1 MEPRTIDAPAL
12 CDLQVNGFAGVDFND
27 PSTPAERYD
36 VAAARMRATGVT
48 LFLPT
53 LVTSTTEHFAACAR
67 ALARW
72 TSPASAGIHMEG
84 PYISPVDGARG
95 AHPREH
101 VRAASVDDFKRRQD
115 AAEARIVLV
124 TLAPEIEGAMALI
137 THLVETGTRVS
148 IGHSDASPSQVRDA
162 VAAGATMS
170 THLGNGSARV
180 MARHPNLIWE
190 QLAADEIVSC
200 FIADGHHLPASTFKA
215 MVRAKTPARA
225 ALVTDAVAPAGCA
238 PGRYRVGTIEVELHP
253 DARVT
258 LVGSSRLAGSAL
270 SLDVA
275 VGNAVRLAGVSVDDA
290 LAMASTVPAGYLG
303 LAPAGRIRATWHAQ
317 SCRLK
322 VTEVTGAD
330 GYRVER

>member
-1 MEPRTIDAPAL
+1 
-12 CDLQVNGFAGVDFND
+12 
-27 PSTPAERYD
+27 
-36 VAAARMRATGVT
+36 MRATGVT

-53 LVTSTTEHFAACAR
+53 LVTSTFEHFAACAR
-67 ALARW
+67 SLARW
-72 TSPASAGIHMEG
+72 RSPASAGIHMEG

-95 AHPREH
+95 AHPLEH

-115 AAEARIVLV
+115 AAEGRIVLV
-124 TLAPEIEGAMALI
+124 TLAPEVEGAMALI
-137 THLVETGTRVS
+137 AHLVETGTRVS
-148 IGHSDASPSQVRDA
+148 IGHSDASPAQVRDA

-190 QLAADEIVSC
+190 QLAADEIVSG

-238 PGRYRVGTIEVELHP
+238 PGRYRVGTIEVELHG

-275 VGNAVRLAGVSVDDA
+275 VGNTVRLAGVSLDEA
-290 LAMASTVPAGYLG
+290 LAMASTVPARCLG
-303 LAPAGRIRATWHAQ
+303 LAPAGRIRARWSSKACHLT
-317 SCRLK
+317 
-322 VTEVTGAD
+322 VEEVTGMG
-330 GYRVER
+330 GYRVEP

>member
-1 MEPRTIDAPAL
+1 MEQEMMGGPGL

-27 PSTPAERYD
+27 PKAPAERYE

-53 LVTSTTEHFAACAR
+53 LVTSTLEHFAACAR
-67 ALARW
+67 PLARW

-84 PYISPVDGARG
+84 PYISPVEGARG
-95 AHPREH
+95 AHPLEH
-101 VRAASVDDFKRRQD
+101 VRPASLDDFKRRQD
-115 AAEARIVLV
+115 AAEGRIVLV
-124 TLAPEIEGAMALI
+124 TLAPEVQGAMALI
-137 THLVETGTRVS
+137 AHLVASGTRVS

-162 VAAGATMS
+162 VAAGATLS
-170 THLGNGSARV
+170 THLGNGSVRA

-238 PGRYRVGTIEVELHP
+238 PGRYRIGTIEVELHA
-253 DARVT
+253 DGRVT
-258 LVGSSRLAGSAL
+258 MAGSDRLAGSAL

-275 VGNAVRLAGVSVDDA
+275 VGNAVRLAGVSLDDA
-290 LAMASTVPAGYLG
+290 LAMASTLPARSLG
-303 LAPAGRIRATWHAQ
+303 LAPRGRIRATWDAQ
-317 SCRLK
+317 ACRLA

-330 GYRVER
+330 GYTVER

>member
-1 MEPRTIDAPAL
+1 MEPRTIDAPGL

-27 PSTPAERYD
+27 PDTPAERYEA
-36 VAAARMRATGVT
+36 AAARMRATGVT

-53 LVTSTTEHFAACAR
+53 LVTSATEHFAACAR

-84 PYISPVDGARG
+84 PYLSPVDGARG
-95 AHPREH
+95 AHPREQ
-101 VRAASVDDFKRRQD
+101 VTAASVDDFKRRQD
-115 AAEARIVLV
+115 AAEGRIVLV

-137 THLVETGTRVS
+137 AHLVESGTRVS
-148 IGHSDASPSQVRDA
+148 IGHSDASPSQIRDA

-170 THLGNGSARV
+170 THLGNGSVRV

-253 DARVT
+253 DGRVT

-275 VGNAVRLAGVSVDDA
+275 VGNAVRLAGVSLDDA
-290 LAMASTVPAGYLG
+290 LAMASTVPARYLG
-303 LAPAGRIRATWHAQ
+303 REPAGRIRATWHAQ
-317 SCRLK
+317 SGRLR

-330 GYRVER
+330 GAR

>member
-1 MEPRTIDAPAL
+1 MEPRTVDAPGL

-27 PSTPAERYD
+27 PATPRERYD
-36 VAAARMRATGVT
+36 LAAARMRETGVT

-53 LVTSTTEHFAACAR
+53 LVTSTTERFATCAR
-67 ALARW
+67 AIARW
-72 TSPASAGIHMEG
+72 TSPCSAGIHMEG
-84 PYISPVDGARG
+84 PYISPVDGPRG

-101 VRAASVDDFKRRQD
+101 VAAASIDDFKRRQD
-115 AAEARIVLV
+115 AAEGRIVLV
-124 TLAPEIEGAMALI
+124 TLAPEVSGAMALI
-137 THLVETGTRVS
+137 AHLVERGTRVS

-215 MVRAKTPARA
+215 MVRAKTPVRA
-225 ALVTDAVAPAGCA
+225 ALVTDAVAPAGCP
-238 PGRYRVGTIEVELHP
+238 PGRYRIGTIEVELHA
-253 DARVT
+253 DGRVT
-258 LVGSSRLAGSAL
+258 LAGSDRLAGSAL

-275 VGNAVRLAGVSVDDA
+275 VGNAVRLAGVSLEDA
-290 LAMASTVPAGYLG
+290 LAMASTLPARCLG
-303 LAPAGRIRATWHAQ
+303 VAPVGRIRATWDSSA
-317 SCRLK
+317 SRLTVTE
-322 VTEVTGAD
+322 VTEVTGAE
-330 GYRVER
+330 RV

>member
-1 MEPRTIDAPAL
+1 MEPRTIDAPGL
-12 CDLQVNGFAGVDFND
+12 CDIQVNGFAGVDFND

-101 VRAASVDDFKRRQD
+101 VTAASIDDFKRRQD
-115 AAEARIVLV
+115 AAEGRIVLV
-124 TLAPEIEGAMALI
+124 TLAPEVEGAMALI
-137 THLVETGTRVS
+137 AHLVQSGTRVS
-148 IGHSDASPSQVRDA
+148 IGHSDASPPQVRDA

-170 THLGNGSARV
+170 THLGNGSIRV

-238 PGRYRVGTIEVELHP
+238 PGRYRVGTIEVELHA
-253 DARVT
+253 DRRVT
-258 LVGSSRLAGSAL
+258 LVGSTRLAGSAL

-275 VGNAVRLAGVSVDDA
+275 VGNAVRLAGVSLDDA
-290 LAMASTVPAGYLG
+290 LAMASTLPARAVGREPL
-303 LAPAGRIRATWHAQ
+303 GRIRAGWNAQ
-317 SCRLK
+317 ACRLT
-322 VTEVTGAD
+322 VEEVTGT
-330 GYRVER
+330 GGV